1 MAQMASAEHHDMIE
15 AFPVDRAD
23 QPFGVGV
30 ETAIGFELEA
40 LMHDAAEAFLG
51 DITRPLKQ
59 MLPDYKRI
67 ESETERA
74 IFSRFGIQ
82 RLNMC
87 GSSDRD

>member
-1 MAQMASAEHHDMIE
+1 
-15 AFPVDRAD
+15 
-23 QPFGVGV
+23 
-30 ETAIGFELEA
+30 
-40 LMHDAAEAFLG
+40 MHDAAEAFLG

-82 RLNMC
+82 RLNMWI
-87 GSSDRD
+87 

>member
-1 MAQMASAEHHDMIE
+1 MAQRVSAEHHDMIG

-30 ETAIGFELEA
+30 ETSIGFELEA

-51 DITRPLKQ
+51 DITRPLKH

-74 IFSRFGIQ
+74 ILSRFRIQ

>member
-1 MAQMASAEHHDMIE
+1 MAQMASAEYQRYNRDIPCGSSRS
-15 AFPVDRAD
+15 AVR
-23 QPFGVGV
+23 VGV

-82 RLNMC
+82 RLNMWI
-87 GSSDRD
+87 